1 MHQADEDPDEMAMKR
16 SDLLELLGAAAV
28 VLGLVFVGLELQQ
41 NTALQRIETTQALV
55 QEYGDA
61 LEVMAY
67 EGDAA
72 CIYVL
77 GINGLDNLDDVE
89 RLRFFV
95 ILFQIYRAAEQLQY
109 YAEEGMVEPRIWR
122 GFERQITEVISLP
135 GVKEW
140 WALRRSWF
148 SDSFQAYLDQRIEV
162 GPTVTPQMY
171 PDQSCRDGLGT
182 AANPG

>member
-1 MHQADEDPDEMAMKR
+1 MADPRRA
-16 SDLLELLGAAAV
+16 DLLELIGAAAV
-28 VLGLVFVGLELQQ
+28 VLGLVFVGLELRQ

-77 GINGLDNLDDVE
+77 GINGLDNLDDAE

-95 ILFQIYRAAEQLQY
+95 ILFQIFRSAEQLQH
-109 YAEEGMVEPRIWR
+109 YAREGMVEPRIWR
-122 GFERQITEVISLP
+122 GFERQITEVAQLP
-135 GVKEW
+135 GVQEW
-140 WALRRSWF
+140 WAIRHPWF
-148 SDSFQAYLDQRIEV
+148 SDGFQHWLDRVIAEGTSV
-162 GPTVTPQMY
+162 APQTY
-171 PDQSCRDGLGT
+171 PDHDCRD
-182 AANPG
+182 A